1 MNYREI
7 YLRVTKEILLQRN
20 QKELYT
26 SGKNVVGVDL
36 PFEEPRKPDVIVQ
49 NDGAQTPLEIVE
61 ELERRLYA
69 SAAQDPVDNT
79 AYWDQYYKNH
89 LCPEEPSLFAQYVAT
104 LVEPGRR
111 MIELGCGNGRDAVYF
126 ASRGLDVVAL
136 DTSKTAIA
144 ELRKKNVRNAEFQ
157 CRDFISAEAH
167 PFQQYDYAYSRFT
180 LHAVSQSQERTLL
193 KNLQG
198 SLRIGGKLFIEVRS
212 VNDPLYGK
220 GRQIERN
227 AFFYDNHYRRF
238 IVMEELT
245 DLLEKLGFRIEYA
258 QERTGFSPYANDDPP
273 VIRIVAV
280 KGICKNAPQMGP

>member
-144 ELRKKNVRNAEFQ
+144 EL
-157 CRDFISAEAH
+157 
-167 PFQQYDYAYSRFT
+167 
-180 LHAVSQSQERTLL
+180 
-193 KNLQG
+193 
-198 SLRIGGKLFIEVRS
+198 
-212 VNDPLYGK
+212 
-220 GRQIERN
+220 
-227 AFFYDNHYRRF
+227 
-238 IVMEELT
+238 
-245 DLLEKLGFRIEYA
+245 
-258 QERTGFSPYANDDPP
+258 
-273 VIRIVAV
+273 
-280 KGICKNAPQMGP
+280 